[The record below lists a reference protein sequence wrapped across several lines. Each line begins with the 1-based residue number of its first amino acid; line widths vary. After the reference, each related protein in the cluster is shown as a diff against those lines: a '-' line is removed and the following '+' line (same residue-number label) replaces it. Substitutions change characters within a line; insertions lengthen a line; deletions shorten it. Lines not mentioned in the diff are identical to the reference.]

1 MDPTKAVAESKTKA
15 DNILDVLLGM
25 QERNPNLQLL
35 ITTDNIKAIILVSI
49 MLLFNLFTNFFMCKV
64 I

>member
-15 DNILDVLLGM
+15 DNILDVLLDM
-25 QERNPNLQLL
+25 QERNPNLQLP
-35 ITTDNIKAIILVSI
+35 IMTDNIKAIILVSV
-49 MLLFNLFTNFFMCKV
+49 MLLINLFTNFFMCKV